1 MALIIKWY
9 KKADKDF
16 EKIIDYLE
24 NEWNEKVTSD
34 FVKKVFYT
42 AELISLFPLIG
53 NIIYHD
59 KNIRGILITEHTRLY
74 YRIKINTI
82 IILKLFD
89 TRKDPKKLKTI
100 TETFLI

>member
-1 MALIIKWY
+1 MALIIKWS

-42 AELISLFPLIG
+42 AELISLFP
-53 NIIYHD
+53 
-59 KNIRGILITEHTRLY
+59 
-74 YRIKINTI
+74 
-82 IILKLFD
+82 
-89 TRKDPKKLKTI
+89 
-100 TETFLI
+100 